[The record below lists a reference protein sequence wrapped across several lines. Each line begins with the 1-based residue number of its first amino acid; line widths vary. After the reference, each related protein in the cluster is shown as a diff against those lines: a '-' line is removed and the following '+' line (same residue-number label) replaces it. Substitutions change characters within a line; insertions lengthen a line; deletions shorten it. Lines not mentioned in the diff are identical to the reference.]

1 MRRTEKY
8 GTPAAQLR
16 ALTLQEKA
24 SLLSGRGFWR
34 TKAIPEKGVKSLFMA
49 DGPHGVR
56 KEDKLHARRNGG
68 ASVPAT
74 CFPCEGT
81 LACSFDVHLARRV
94 GQAMGEEAA
103 AQGVGLLL
111 GPGLNMKRSPLCGR
125 NFEYFSE
132 DPLLAAALGQAMV
145 EGIQAAGVGACVK
158 HFAVN
163 NQEEKRMSI
172 SAEVDERALREIYL
186 RAFELV
192 VKGAKPAAVM
202 ASYNKVNGTYVCEH
216 MQLLRQILRGEWGY
230 QGLVMSDW
238 GAVASRPAGVAA
250 GLDLEMP
257 SSGGINDRAVV
268 RAVRSGALSERA
280 VDEAALR
287 VLRAADRYALPAVR
301 RAPAPPA
308 AHHAL
313 AVQAAA
319 QSAVLLKN
327 DGLLP
332 LAEGADVAVVGA
344 LAGPA
349 FKYQGAGSSFVNAAR
364 PENLLQAL
372 RAAGHRVRY
381 EPGYSVQQ
389 GRGSAAL
396 AARAVHLAKRAH
408 TVVYCMG
415 LTDLYETEG
424 YDRPHLRLPADQL
437 ALLRRLAAVNP
448 RVAVVLAAG
457 GPVETGWMKYAGA
470 VLYMG
475 LAGEGAGE
483 AARRLLYGVQAPSG
497 RLAETWPLRLS
508 DTPAWRH
515 FPMGPRSVSYN
526 ESIYIGYRYY
536 DKAGAGV
543 AFPFGYGLSYTS
555 FAYSGLQL
563 STENLARHEA
573 LALSFRVRNTGA
585 RVGRETA
592 QVYFSH
598 TDPSAHQ
605 PVRTLAGFAGV
616 ELAPGEE
623 KAVRIVVPR
632 TAFECWDAGR
642 GRFAVEAGPYEV
654 CVGPDGRTLPLR
666 AALMVQG
673 DTLLLP
679 HVHSAAGPYGHFR
692 GNAFPDEAFEE
703 LLGRRLPGPNRAPAR
718 GSYGPDTT
726 LGEMNGAPARAVSR
740 LAFLV
745 ARCGLRFSKN
755 PAVNRRV
762 SLASTRDLPFK
773 NVRLNVGAVLGEGGV
788 QALLRLLNGAHGRGR
803 RAK

>member
-1 MRRTEKY
+1 M
-8 GTPAAQLR
+8 
-16 ALTLQEKA
+16 
-24 SLLSGRGFWR
+24 
-34 TKAIPEKGVKSLFMA
+34 
-49 DGPHGVR
+49 
-56 KEDKLHARRNGG
+56 
-68 ASVPAT
+68 
-74 CFPCEGT
+74 
-81 LACSFDVHLARRV
+81 
-94 GQAMGEEAA
+94 
-103 AQGVGLLL
+103 
-111 GPGLNMKRSPLCGR
+111 
-125 NFEYFSE
+125 
-132 DPLLAAALGQAMV
+132 
-145 EGIQAAGVGACVK
+145 
-158 HFAVN
+158 
-163 NQEEKRMSI
+163 
-172 SAEVDERALREIYL
+172 
-186 RAFELV
+186 
-192 VKGAKPAAVM
+192 
-202 ASYNKVNGTYVCEH
+202 
-216 MQLLRQILRGEWGY
+216 
-230 QGLVMSDW
+230 
-238 GAVASRPAGVAA
+238 
-250 GLDLEMP
+250 
-257 SSGGINDRAVV
+257 
-268 RAVRSGALSERA
+268 
-280 VDEAALR
+280 
-287 VLRAADRYALPAVR
+287 
-301 RAPAPPA
+301 
-308 AHHAL
+308 
-313 AVQAAA
+313 
-319 QSAVLLKN
+319 
-327 DGLLP
+327 
-332 LAEGADVAVVGA
+332 
-344 LAGPA
+344 
-349 FKYQGAGSSFVNAAR
+349 
-364 PENLLQAL
+364 
-372 RAAGHRVRY
+372 RY

-585 RVGRETA
+585 RAGRETA

-654 CVGPDGRTLPLR
+654 CVGPDSRTLPLR

>member
-1 MRRTEKY
+1 MKYHGKY
-8 GTPAAQLR
+8 GTPWRQLR
-16 ALTLQEKA
+16 ALTLEEKA
-24 SLLSGRGFWR
+24 SLLSGHGFWR

-56 KEDKLHARRNGG
+56 KEDKLHTRRNGG

-81 LACSFDVHLARRV
+81 LACSFSPYLVQCV
-94 GQAMGEEAA
+94 GRAMGEEAA

-132 DPLLAAALGQAMV
+132 DPTLAAALGQAMV
-145 EGIQAAGVGACVK
+145 QGIQAAGVGACVK

-202 ASYNKVNGTYVCEH
+202 ASYNKVNGTYACEH
-216 MQLLRQILRGEWGY
+216 MQLLRHILREEWGFR
-230 QGLVMSDW
+230 GLVVSDW

-257 SSGGINDRAVV
+257 SSGGINDTEVV
-268 RAVRSGALSERA
+268 RAVRSGALSEKA

-287 VLRAADRYALPAVR
+287 VLRAAERYALPAVR
-301 RAPAPPA
+301 RPPAPPA

-327 DGLLP
+327 NGLLP
-332 LAEGADVAVVGA
+332 LARGEDVAVIGA

-364 PENLLQAL
+364 PESLLQAL
-372 RAAGHRVRY
+372 RAAGQKVRY

-389 GRGSAAL
+389 GTGSAAL

-424 YDRPHLRLPADQL
+424 YDRTHLRLPGNQL

-448 RVAVVLAAG
+448 RVVVLLAAG
-457 GPVETGWMKYAGA
+457 GAVETGWMKHAGA
-470 VLYMG
+470 VLYLG

-483 AARRLLYGVQAPSG
+483 AARRLLYGLQAPCG
-497 RLAETWPLRLS
+497 RLAETWPVRLS
-508 DTPAWRH
+508 DTPAWHH

-536 DKAGAGV
+536 DKAGASV
-543 AFPFGYGLSYTS
+543 AFPFGYGLSYTT
-555 FAYSGLQL
+555 FAYSGLHL
-563 STENLARHEA
+563 SAEKLARHEA
-573 LALSFRVRNTGA
+573 LEVSFRVRNTGA
-585 RVGRETA
+585 RAGRETA
-592 QVYFSH
+592 QIYLSH
-598 TDPSAHQ
+598 MASCAHQ
-605 PVRTLAGFAGV
+605 PVRTLAAFAQV

-623 KAVRIVVPR
+623 KTVRVMVPR
-632 TAFECWDAGR
+632 TSFECWDAAR

-654 CVGPDGRTLPLR
+654 CVGPNSRALPLR
-666 AALMVQG
+666 AELMVQG

-679 HVHSAAGPYGHFR
+679 YEHSASGPYGHFR
-692 GNAFPDEAFEE
+692 GNAFPDGAFEAI
-703 LLGRRLPGPNRAPAR
+703 LGRPLPGPNKAPAR

-726 LGEMNGAPARAVSR
+726 LGEMRGAPARAVWQ
-740 LAFLV
+740 LAFVV

-773 NVRLNVGAVLGEGGV
+773 NVRLNVGAALGEGGV
-788 QALLRLLNGAHGRGR
+788 QALLRLLNGHTN
-803 RAK
+803 KDKQE